1 MKITKVYT
9 RTGDKGMTDLIGGE
23 RISKADP
30 RLEAYGT
37 TDELS
42 AHIGLLVA
50 MMERDS
56 QEGADRQPLD
66 QERQLLLRAQDNLF
80 VIGSNLATNQATT
93 PLYDFAKLPDTETAQ
108 LEERIDHLMAILPQK
123 QGFILPGGTVTAA
136 QCHVCRTVCR
146 RAERNIIA
154 LSQQATVDE
163 QVVRYINRLSD
174 YLFVLAKIINFNTGK
189 SEIIWQNPCR

>member
-1 MKITKVYT
+1 MIITKVYT

-56 QEGADRQPLD
+56 QEGTDRQPLD